1 MRTNNAPRLLLAGTG
16 SGCGK
21 TTVTTA
27 LLRALQQRGE
37 MLCAFKCGP
46 DYIDPMF
53 HTAVLGL
60 PSRNLDLF
68 FEDARGV
75 RGQLARHIPAG
86 GIGVIEGVMGFYDG
100 VSGMTDTASA
110 AHLAR
115 AAGAPAV
122 LIVRPKGRSLS
133 LAAEIHGFRT
143 FAENTLAG
151 VILNGVSAGMYPFY
165 KQIAEKAGL
174 PVLGF
179 LPTVPEAEIPDRHL
193 GLVTAAEL
201 SDLREKIDRLADAAE
216 QGLDLDALC
225 ALARTAEPLT
235 DETAPLVRVTDAP
248 VRIAVAKDRAF
259 CFYYEDNF
267 DVLRELGA
275 EIVPFSPIEDKAL
288 PENIDGLYLGGG
300 YPELYANRL
309 AENQIM
315 RRLVKTAITSG
326 LPTVAECGGF
336 LYLLEAL
343 DGAPMAGVLPT
354 AARMMRKLQP
364 FGYVTLTARKD
375 NLLCAAGEQ
384 FPAHEFHYAQA
395 VDNGADF
402 REVKPNG
409 RAWDGGFAS
418 DTLYAGFPH
427 LYFRAKPEIAANFV
441 RKCAAWRNR
450 K

>member
-1 MRTNNAPRLLLAGTG
+1 MTQNNAPRLLFAGTG

-27 LLRALQQRGE
+27 ILRALQRRGVK
-37 MLCAFKCGP
+37 LSAFKCGP

-53 HTAVLGL
+53 HTAVLGVL
-60 PSRNLDLF
+60 SRNLDLF
-68 FEDARGV
+68 FENETGICS
-75 RGQLARHIPAG
+75 QLARHIQPDG
-86 GIGVIEGVMGFYDG
+86 LGVIEGVMGFYDG
-100 VSGMTDTASA
+100 VSGTTDTASA

-115 AAGAPAV
+115 ATGTPTV
-122 LIVRPKGRSLS
+122 LIVSPKGQSLS
-133 LAAEIHGFRT
+133 LAAQIHGFHT

-151 VILNGVSAGMYPFY
+151 VILNGVSTGMYPFY

-174 PVLGF
+174 PVLGY
-179 LPTVPEAEIPDRHL
+179 LPPVPEAEIPDRHL

-225 ALARTAEPLT
+225 ALAQTVKPLT
-235 DETAPLVRVTDAP
+235 DERVPLTRVSDFP
-248 VRIAVAKDRAF
+248 VRIAVAKERAF

-275 EIVPFSPIEDKAL
+275 ELVPFSPLADERL

-300 YPELYANRL
+300 YPELYEKQLKN
-309 AENQIM
+309 NKDM
-315 RRLVKTAITSG
+315 RNSVKNAIQSG

-336 LYLLEAL
+336 LYLLQSL
-343 DGAPMAGVLPT
+343 DDAEMAGVLPT
-354 AARMMRKLQP
+354 SAHMTRKLQP
-364 FGYVTLTARKD
+364 FGYVTLTANRD
-375 NLLCAAGEQ
+375 NLLCKAGEQ
-384 FPAHEFHYAQA
+384 FPVHEFHYAQA
-395 VDNGADF
+395 VDNGTDF
-402 REVKPNG
+402 HAVKPNG
-409 RAWDGGFAS
+409 RAWDCGFAS

-427 LYFRAKPEIAANFV
+427 LYFRARPEIAANFV
-441 RKCAAWRNR
+441 RKCAERSR